1 MGNFNE
7 KQIFLATLDEYNF
20 HKKSKDVEHIC
31 IYLDIALIYKD
42 NDMDNHEIIAKL
54 KNLLTKEM
62 QEKICRELGDEY
74 ENFCCVLNSL
84 MGVDAL

>member
-1 MGNFNE
+1 
-7 KQIFLATLDEYNF
+7 
-20 HKKSKDVEHIC
+20 
-31 IYLDIALIYKD
+31 
-42 NDMDNHEIIAKL
+42 MDNHEIIAKL

-74 ENFCCVLNSL
+74 ENFCRDLNSL